1 MRRQKWLGLIVASGL
16 FMAILIIPTLIVVP
30 FIGSNEVNVVQEAPS
45 TKEESAG
52 ELSEDLSS
60 FSIRVLRS
68 GSGEVEKVPLETYVA
83 RVVASEM
90 PATFEIEALKA
101 QALAARTYIT
111 RHLVQESAVS
121 SEADVTDTVNHQV
134 YKNDQELRQQWQDRY
149 AANMEKINQAV
160 KATAGEIITY
170 EHQPITAAFFSTSN
184 GYTENAED
192 YWEDEIPYLRSVESP
207 WDEAS
212 PKFVDQKVVS
222 LEELQSSLGV
232 ALNTD
237 LRNTKMTKTEG
248 NRVEKVVF
256 GEQAF
261 SGREIREKLS
271 LPSSDFTIQQKG
283 DHVIFT
289 TKGYGHGVGMSQY
302 GANGMAMNGKSYK
315 DIVHHYYQNTEISPM
330 SKQTAS
336 LMEGEKPVN

>member
-45 TKEESAG
+45 TKEESVG

-90 PATFEIEALKA
+90 PATFEVEALKA
-101 QALAARTYIT
+101 QSLAARTYIT

-149 AANMEKINQAV
+149 AENMKKINQAV
-160 KATAGEIITY
+160 KETAGEIITY

-192 YWEDEIPYLRSVESP
+192 YWENEIPYLRSVESP

-222 LEELQSSLGV
+222 LEELQASLGV

-237 LRNTKMTKTEG
+237 LSNTKMTKTEG

-256 GEQAF
+256 GDQAF